1 MAAATTLHVGLQ
13 SRYENI
19 DPHIHSRMIFA
30 NTVHE
35 VCQKNGYYDEKIE
48 YEPEALGFYS
58 VFEI

>member
-1 MAAATTLHVGLQ
+1 
-13 SRYENI
+13 
-19 DPHIHSRMIFA
+19 MIFA